1 MKNIFP
7 FLKSSGSASERPID
21 ERVPYEIPDEIYE
34 KLNDW
39 KASIEFKRIQ
49 NSLREAY
56 ISFQSSSSA
65 PHPDIDFMQQDASS
79 GFILDVYNLNLTV
92 EHCLMLLTYWRDKL
106 LEVQYFDS
114 MSDIRLEPKGQ
125 KQASYFR
132 HYLKPSK
139 RKLGPADQKYGNVEM
154 VLYSLGEQPQHIK
167 FQVNA
172 YRDAKYDEAE
182 DFGHLIFQVTSAIT

>member
-1 MKNIFP
+1 MKNIFS
-7 FLKSSGSASERPID
+7 LLRSSGNASERPTD
-21 ERVPYEIPDEIYE
+21 ERVPYDIPDEIFE

-39 KASIEFKRIQ
+39 KESVEFKRIQ

-56 ISFQSSSSA
+56 ISFRSGNPS
-65 PHPDIDFMQQDASS
+65 HPDIDFMQQDASS
-79 GFILDVYNLNLTV
+79 GFILDAYNLNLTV
-92 EHCLMLLTYWRDKL
+92 EHCLMLLSYWRDKL
-106 LEVQYFDS
+106 LEEKYFDS
-114 MSDIRLEPKGQ
+114 MSDIRLEPQGD

-139 RKLGPADQKYGNVEM
+139 RKLGAADQKYGNVEI
-154 VLYSLGEQPQHIK
+154 VLYSLVEQPQHIK

-182 DFGHLIFQVTSAIT
+182 DFGHLIFQITSS